1 MLPFD
6 TELKLFHIVI
16 SSIVKRI
23 LKIYAERAHL
33 AIMDDIK
40 DWVESVKSTLLFGFE
55 GNGRSTVRGES
66 DPEEGPDIDLAGL
79 TKIKEAADEYL
90 KSTSGDAEKDFEL
103 IRKINSLVGDF
114 EKENSRLDT
123 AELML
128 KIENYIKL
136 RLKIQHL
143 SLMRAMHQLRRYTS
157 VKEIPAL
164 IFAVRDDVPGV
175 LLPHSRIKKV
185 VTDTVNEIREKL
197 LAQFHQLLEGHLVAS
212 QNESISDDNID
223 RRSAARN
230 AQWTA
235 FLGQAR
241 DWLLAYSMVSLL
253 PTVLTETQAMILEKF
268 QSTLDE
274 ALTPTWGRYHFHLQ
288 VRVTE
293 ICCVQISFT
302 C

>member
-1 MLPFD
+1 MNCYRYPKQ
-6 TELKLFHIVI
+6 TELNLFHIVI
-16 SSIVKRI
+16 ASIVQRI
-23 LKIYAERAHL
+23 PNVNVEPAHL
-33 AIMDDIK
+33 ATMDDIK

-55 GNGRSTVRGES
+55 GSGRGTALSEN
-66 DPEEGPDIDLAGL
+66 DPEEGLDTDLTEL
-79 TKIKEAADEYL
+79 TKIKEAVDEYL

-103 IRKINSLVGDF
+103 MGKINSLVVDF

-136 RLKIQHL
+136 RLKIQHM
-143 SLMRAMHQLRRYTS
+143 SLMRAMYQLRRYTS

-185 VTDTVNEIREKL
+185 VTDTVNEIKQKL

-212 QNESISDDNID
+212 QNESISNDSID

-288 VRVTE
+288 VRDV
-293 ICCVQISFT
+293 
-302 C
+302 